1 MYDDI
6 YDLIRTIYHYDEDDS
21 EKNIIHRSLIEDGG
35 VDKANRFVYYTEH
48 ERANI
53 IEKIAEHLHK
63 SYNSTIDET
72 DNTKYIVFDEDKVIP
87 TNVLTENRKKIF
99 TGLDGSYETRLDQ
112 IEFVL
117 RQLRTLIGQSQFKNH
132 SADVIS
138 NIYGNKLEYNSLN
151 HTINGVDA
159 TELYNDNSILSILL
173 REVKDRQ
180 TLEDSFKNRNRINA
194 NRRNKDVIYSLTSST
209 SNATN
214 IVDLGNLQ
222 NGALFTNMTIFD
234 NGVVNESNIEGEI
247 ISSSE
252 IVTKTS
258 DNNIKYIKL
267 DETSADLIGMDY
279 LIIPEDGETFYH
291 ADIKTFD
298 EINAEIESDMT
309 NFNDY
314 EAENAVLEPAETEF
328 FKEKSVKPRTYI
340 SSYVDEN
347 IQIELNAGS
356 FIGKTL
362 EWGVRNE

>member
-1 MYDDI
+1 M
-6 YDLIRTIYHYDEDDS
+6 
-21 EKNIIHRSLIEDGG
+21 NIIHRSLIEDGG

-72 DNTKYIVFDEDKVIP
+72 DNTKYVIFDENKVNP

-99 TGLDGSYETRLDQ
+99 TGLEGSYETRLDQ

-117 RQLRTLIGQSQFKNH
+117 RQLRTFIGQSQFKNH

-138 NIYGNKLEYNSLN
+138 NIYGNRIEYNPLN
-151 HTINGVDA
+151 RTVNGVSVA
-159 TELYNDNSILSILL
+159 TVHNDNSILSMIL
-173 REVKDRQ
+173 REISDRQ
-180 TLEDSFKNRNRINA
+180 TLEESFKNRNNVNA
-194 NRRNKDVIYSLTSST
+194 NKRNKDVIYSLTSST

-234 NGVVNESNIEGEI
+234 NSVVNEDDIEGEI
-247 ISSSE
+247 RSSSE
-252 IVTKTS
+252 IVTKAN
-258 DNNIKYIKL
+258 DNNIRYIKL

-279 LIIPEDGETFYH
+279 LIIPADGETFYH
-291 ADIKTFD
+291 ADIKTFE
-298 EINAEIESDMT
+298 EIKAEIEADVG
-309 NFNDY
+309 NFNNY
-314 EAENAVLEPAETEF
+314 EDENNVIEPAETKF
-328 FKEKSVKPRTYI
+328 FKNKDVKPRTYI
-340 SSYVDEN
+340 SSYAAEN
-347 IQIELNAGS
+347 IQIELNAGN

-362 EWGVRNE
+362 KWSIRNE